1 MGAHHAP
8 LITLITRLIPP
19 PAAVMRHLLYRVQ
32 GGISAASK
40 SQFRGPVTIHPL
52 RV

>member
-19 PAAVMRHLLYRVQ
+19 PAAVMRHLLYRVPD
-32 GGISAASK
+32 GTSAASN
-40 SQFRGPVTIHPL
+40 SQLSRPVTIHPL